1 MLIVALGW
9 MFVVLLMTLAEA
21 TSPDGT
27 LLGALI
33 TFVLYGVLPVSIV
46 LYVMATPMRRR
57 RRQRQEAEQAAASQR
72 ELSESRSPPRGDR

>member
-9 MFVVLLMTLAEA
+9 MFVVLLMTVAEA

-27 LLGALI
+27 LLGALV

-46 LYVMATPMRRR
+46 LYVLATPMRRR
-57 RRQRQEAEQAAASQR
+57 RHRRQEAEQAADAQR